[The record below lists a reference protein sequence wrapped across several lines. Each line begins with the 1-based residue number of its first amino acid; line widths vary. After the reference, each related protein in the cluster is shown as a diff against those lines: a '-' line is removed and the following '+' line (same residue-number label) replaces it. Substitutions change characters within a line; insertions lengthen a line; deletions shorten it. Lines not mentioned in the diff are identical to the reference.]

1 MFDHAILHTVLPPH
15 LGLYSLMCVARV
27 SRAWWR
33 ALHAQWYRQHH
44 QRRRWRQL
52 RASLPARG
60 GRIRVREIYLDPDL
74 SQNARRVLDALL
86 TWSPEIKKSMAEA
99 DVCAHLAHHFGRWT
113 LLQRWVAAAWG
124 RNDSPPPRVRRALAT
139 WDGKE
144 AWDFNACE
152 TEGWKLARYA
162 EMSAMDTHVEW
173 WAFCRV
179 WPRHPAARSFRLP
192 AAARTRALEAAC
204 AACMT
209 AEQRAMLGC
218 ANRLLQLEGLPSR

>member
-1 MFDHAILHTVLPPH
+1 MLDHAIVHAVLLPFMA
-15 LGLYSLMCVARV
+15 STDRAQAARA

-33 ALHAQWYRQHH
+33 ALHAWWYRQHH
-44 QRRRWRQL
+44 RRRRWRQL

-60 GRIRVREIYLDPDL
+60 GRIRVREIYQDPDL

-99 DVCAHLAHHFGRWT
+99 DVRAHLAHYFGRWT

-124 RNDSPPPRVRRALAT
+124 RNEPPPPRVRRALAA
-139 WDGKE
+139 WDG
-144 AWDFNACE
+144 NACD

-179 WPRHPAARSFRLP
+179 WPRHPAARAFRLP

-209 AEQRAMLGC
+209 AEQRAMLSC

>member
-1 MFDHAILHTVLPPH
+1 MSSVVCLSESCRVCFCIHKLLLSTFAVRSI
-15 LGLYSLMCVARV
+15 SCVIQC
-27 SRAWWR
+27 SAW
-33 ALHAQWYRQHH
+33 
-44 QRRRWRQL
+44 
-52 RASLPARG
+52 
-60 GRIRVREIYLDPDL
+60 
-74 SQNARRVLDALL
+74 
-86 TWSPEIKKSMAEA
+86 
-99 DVCAHLAHHFGRWT
+99 
-113 LLQRWVAAAWG
+113 RWVAAAWG
-124 RNDSPPPRVRRALAT
+124 RNDSLPPRVRRALAA
-139 WDGKE
+139 WDG
-144 AWDFNACE
+144 NACE

-179 WPRHPAARSFRLP
+179 WPRHPAARAFRLP